1 MLGLW
6 QQLCKSISW
15 HLVCFGPLNVDA
27 SGARFE
33 KLTEPV
39 LLDIDVLKL
48 GGHVGILVVDN
59 SHSLK
64 IVAENCCCFC
74 VWEGSKLVEKATEC
88 NEFFYAY

>member
-15 HLVCFGPLNVDA
+15 HLVCFDPLNVDA
-27 SGARFE
+27 SSTRFE

-48 GGHVGILVVDN
+48 GGHIGILVIDN
-59 SHSLK
+59 SYSLK
-64 IVAENCCCFC
+64 IVAENYYCFR
-74 VWEGSKLVEKATEC
+74 V
-88 NEFFYAY
+88 